1 MAEMDRR
8 QFLNSSLATA
18 GSAWLTSREPAVA
31 SPVSEQIPRSVP
43 SSVQQARFREGF
55 LWGTATAAYQVEG
68 AWKEDGKGE
77 SIWDKFT
84 HTVGK
89 VKGGTTGDVA
99 CDQYHLYP

>member
-1 MAEMDRR
+1 MNRR
-8 QFLNSSLATA
+8 EFVAGSLAAVGATVL
-18 GSAWLTSREPAVA
+18 GGGEPAA
-31 SPVSEQIPRSVP
+31 REQIPGAVPASV
-43 SSVQQARFREGF
+43 VQQARFPERF

-99 CDQYHLYP
+99 CRGIYELVMQI